1 MALQMRLGA
10 KRAPRK
16 LESER
21 KTESAGV
28 QSVEV
33 GLALIRPLISAG
45 RPLPLKAIAQAAGL
59 APPKAHRYLVSLIRA
74 GLIERV
80 SGSRYYV
87 LGPLA
92 VELGLAALG
101 MVDQDGTA
109 RQAVTDLALQTGVT
123 CCTTAW
129 VNEAVVVTAVE
140 FGLGVIFT
148 GVRLASRL
156 TLLRSASGR
165 VFLAYL
171 PRARTARAL
180 AAEMARDTLSND
192 EVDEIVAQT
201 RRDGIS
207 SAFNLVVSGMSGL
220 AVPVFDHTGN
230 IVYTITM
237 TGQTGEYDFSVG
249 GALAQ
254 QAMAVAAE
262 LSTRLG
268 YKPSLAERP

>member
-1 MALQMRLGA
+1 MPSRVALEGR
-10 KRAPRK
+10 
-16 LESER
+16 ESSRELNSDS

-33 GLALIRPLISAG
+33 GLALIRPLINAG

-140 FGLGVIFT
+140 FGIGVIFT

-165 VFLAYL
+165 VFLSYL
-171 PRARTARAL
+171 PRERTARPL
-180 AAEMARDTLSND
+180 AAEMANDTLSSD
-192 EVDEIVAQT
+192 DVDRIIADI
-201 RRDGIS
+201 RRKGIS
-207 SAFNLVVSGMSGL
+207 TAYNLVVPGMSGL
-220 AVPVFDHTGN
+220 AVPVFDHRGN

-249 GALAQ
+249 GMLAQ
-254 QAMAVAAE
+254 QAATTAAA
-262 LSTRLG
+262 LSARLG
-268 YKPSLAERP
+268 FKP

>member
-1 MALQMRLGA
+1 MYAVTC
-10 KRAPRK
+10 RASAPIQPIVN
-16 LESER
+16 SEI

-33 GLALIRPLISAG
+33 GLALIKPLIAAG

-109 RQAVTDLALQTGVT
+109 RRAVSDLALETGVT
-123 CCTTAW
+123 CCTAAW

-140 FGLGVIFT
+140 FGIGVIFT

-171 PRARTARAL
+171 ARERTARAL
-180 AAEMARDTLSND
+180 AAELSHETYTGD
-192 EVDEIVAQT
+192 DVERIISET

-207 SAFNLVVSGMSGL
+207 TAYNLVVPGMSGL
-220 AVPVFDHTGN
+220 AVPVFDHSGH
-230 IVYTITM
+230 IVYTLTM
-237 TGQTGEYDFSVG
+237 TGQTGEYDFKVG

-254 QAMAVAAE
+254 QAMAKAAE
-262 LSTRLG
+262 LSARLG
-268 YKPSLAERP
+268 FKPQSAERA

>member
-1 MALQMRLGA
+1 V
-10 KRAPRK
+10 
-16 LESER
+16 LESGKPGLELNAES

-33 GLALIRPLISAG
+33 GLALIKPLINAG
-45 RPLPLKAIAQAAGL
+45 RPLPLKTIAQAAGL

-92 VELGLAALG
+92 VEIGLAALG

-140 FGLGVIFT
+140 FGIGVIFT

-165 VFLAYL
+165 VFLSYL
-171 PRARTARAL
+171 PRERTARAL
-180 AAEMARDTLSND
+180 AAELSRDTLSND
-192 EVDEIVAQT
+192 DVERIISET
-201 RRDGIS
+201 RRDGMS
-207 SAFNLVVSGMSGL
+207 SAYNLVVSGMSGL

-237 TGQTGEYDFSVG
+237 TGQTDQHDFKIGS
-249 GALAQ
+249 ALAQ
-254 QAMAVAAE
+254 QAIATAAE
-262 LSTRLG
+262 LSSRLG
-268 YKPSLAERP
+268 FKPQLAERA

>member
-1 MALQMRLGA
+1 MQADVSD
-10 KRAPRK
+10 KV
-16 LESER
+16 
-21 KTESAGV
+21 ESAGV

-33 GLALIRPLISAG
+33 GLALIKPLIAAG

-80 SGSRYYV
+80 LGSRYYV

-109 RQAVTDLALQTGVT
+109 RQAISNLALKTGVT
-123 CCTTAW
+123 CCTAAW

-140 FGLGVIFT
+140 FGIGVIFT

-165 VFLAYL
+165 VFLSYL
-171 PRARTARAL
+171 ARERTARAL
-180 AAEMARDTLSND
+180 SAELSHETFTND
-192 EVDEIVAQT
+192 DVERIIRET
-201 RRDGIS
+201 RHDGIS
-207 SAFNLVVSGMSGL
+207 TAYNLVVPGMSGL
-220 AVPVFDHTGN
+220 AVPVFDHSSH

-237 TGQTGEYDFSVG
+237 TGQTGEHDFTVG

-254 QAMAVAAE
+254 LAMAKAAE
-262 LSTRLG
+262 LSARLG
-268 YKPSLAERP
+268 FKPQLAEGA

>member
-1 MALQMRLGA
+1 MKYITDAITC
-10 KRAPRK
+10 RAPGVEGSPRK
-16 LESER
+16 LNSDI
-21 KTESAGV
+21 KTESTGV

-33 GLALIRPLISAG
+33 GLALIKPLIGAG
-45 RPLPLKAIAQAAGL
+45 RPLPLKTIAEAAGL

-123 CCTTAW
+123 CCTAAW

-140 FGLGVIFT
+140 FGIGVIFT

-171 PRARTARAL
+171 PRETDRARA
-180 AAEMARDTLSND
+180 R
-192 EVDEIVAQT
+192 
-201 RRDGIS
+201 G
-207 SAFNLVVSGMSGL
+207 
-220 AVPVFDHTGN
+220 
-230 IVYTITM
+230 
-237 TGQTGEYDFSVG
+237 
-249 GALAQ
+249 
-254 QAMAVAAE
+254 
-262 LSTRLG
+262 
-268 YKPSLAERP
+268 